1 MRQPPSAYVV
11 PSALRDLVLLD
22 MVALIGTTSGAGQH
36 LHLSQPTVSRRCRRL
51 AAELGL
57 GGRLGRAAG
66 ERTGDSTCLR
76 LLRKGV
82 NRHRWDAGVLRL
94 GGRRAEQQQ
103 LDSLVGIE
111 WVTLDRVP
119 VQRWGTLLR
128 RELLDGVV
136 VGDGDGQEQAWCGC
150 QRHGLQIG
158 RDVTV
163 VQARR
168 HPMIRRLLESRLAAF
183 RVVEMAA

>member
-22 MVALIGTTSGAGQH
+22 MVALIGTTSGAGEH

-57 GGRLGRAAG
+57 GSQQGRAAG
-66 ERTGDSTCLR
+66 ERTADSICLR

-94 GGRRAEQQQ
+94 GGRRTELQQ

-136 VGDGDGQEQAWCGC
+136 VGDGDGRDQAWRGC
-150 QRHGLQIG
+150 HRHGFPIG
-158 RDVTV
+158 GNLMV

-168 HPMIRRLLESRLAAF
+168 HPTIRRLLEARLAAF
-183 RVVEMAA
+183 RAAQMAA